1 MLKKL
6 EDKNFNSN
14 FVGQKEK
21 RMVLNKNFMYRNLN
35 KYYFL
40 LIFMVL

>member
-14 FVGQKEK
+14 FVSQKEK

-35 KYYFL
+35 KYYFY
-40 LIFMVL
+40 

>member
-14 FVGQKEK
+14 FVGKK
-21 RMVLNKNFMYRNLN
+21 NMVLNKNFMYRNLN